1 VPVFAVS
8 RHNEENRVAIQALHS
23 AKSDIGRKR
32 PHNED
37 CFAADEELGLY
48 VVCDGMG
55 GVNAGEVASRMAID
69 TILAHVKAAAQDP
82 DVQLTGPV
90 DPNLSPATNQL
101 ASAIR
106 AANEAIH
113 RASWTNPKYAG
124 MGTTVVAARM
134 TDQQLS
140 IAHVGDSR
148 LYLIRDS
155 ILHALTTDHSWVA
168 EQIAQ
173 GYMTEEE
180 AERSPRRNI
189 VTRALGV
196 EGSVEIDLAEIP
208 VLNGDLL
215 LLCSDGLTRG
225 VRSGD
230 ILQTLE
236 IDSDLSV
243 KTDRLISLANQAG
256 GEDNITVLLV
266 SIQRGKADR
275 LWHRIRQHWF
285 LKAS

>member
-1 VPVFAVS
+1 M
-8 RHNEENRVAIQALHS
+8 AIEALHS
-23 AKSDIGRKR
+23 VKSDRGLKR

-37 CFAADEELGLY
+37 FFVTDKALGLY

-55 GVNAGEVASRMAID
+55 GGNAGEVASRMAVD
-69 TILAHVKAAAQDP
+69 TILAQVNAAAHDP
-82 DVQLTGPV
+82 TLPLIGPI
-90 DPNLSPATNQL
+90 DTNYLPSTNQL

-106 AANEAIH
+106 SANGTIH

-124 MGTTVVAARM
+124 MGTTVVAARLSN
-134 TDQQLS
+134 QHLS

-148 LYLIRDS
+148 LYLIREKT
-155 ILHALTTDHSWVA
+155 IQALTTDHSWVA
-168 EQIAQ
+168 EQVAQ

-180 AERSPRRNI
+180 AEQSPKRNI

-196 EGSVEIDLAEIP
+196 ESTVDIDLAEIP
-208 VLNGDLL
+208 VFNGDLL

-230 ILQTLE
+230 ILYTLDLD
-236 IDSDLSV
+236 IDLHE
-243 KTDRLISLANQAG
+243 KTDRLVSLANQAG
-256 GEDNITVLLV
+256 GDDNITVLLV
-266 SIQRGKADR
+266 AIRRGVPNR
-275 LWHRIRQHWF
+275 LWQGIWPRWF

>member
-1 VPVFAVS
+1 M
-8 RHNEENRVAIQALHS
+8 AIEALHS
-23 AKSDIGRKR
+23 AKTDIGRKR

-37 CFAADEELGLY
+37 CFVGEQELGLY

-55 GVNAGEVASRMAID
+55 GGNAGEVASRMAID
-69 TILAHVKAAAQDP
+69 TIMAHVKAAIEDP
-82 DVQLTGPV
+82 AVQLIGPV

-113 RASWTNPKYAG
+113 RASWTNSKYAG
-124 MGTTVVAARM
+124 MGTTVVAARL
-134 TDQQLS
+134 TEQHLS

-148 LYLIRDS
+148 LYLIRNH

-173 GYMTEEE
+173 GYLTEEE

-196 EGSVEIDLAEIP
+196 EGSVEIDLTEIP
-208 VLNGDLL
+208 ILNGDLL

-230 ILQTLE
+230 ILQTLN
-236 IDSDLSV
+236 IPTDLGA
-243 KTDRLISLANQAG
+243 KADRLVSLANQAG
-256 GEDNITVLLV
+256 GDDNITVLLV
-266 SIQRGKADR
+266 AIQRGATDR
-275 LWHRIRQHWF
+275 LWHRIRQRWF